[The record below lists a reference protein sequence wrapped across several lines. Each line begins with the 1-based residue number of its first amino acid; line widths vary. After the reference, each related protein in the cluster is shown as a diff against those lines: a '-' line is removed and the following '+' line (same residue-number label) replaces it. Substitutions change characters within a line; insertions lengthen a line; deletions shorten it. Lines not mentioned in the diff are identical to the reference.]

1 MRYSVLSSVLPI
13 QQIDAES
20 FTEAAKRFVELQR
33 NLDITNLILADRFG
47 KAWGAN
53 ITYNIR
59 DNDMVAGITLFP
71 KDYQEISPYISSHRV
86 GSSLFRPVSPV
97 NSFGIPVQPAGIV
110 RNTSD
115 GQQVLPV
122 TKNNIAVGGVNMS
135 YVPTGINMS
144 YTPFGF

>member
-1 MRYSVLSSVLPI
+1 MRYRVLSSVLPI

-33 NLDITNLILADRFG
+33 NLDITNLILADRFD

-53 ITYNIR
+53 IAYSMR
-59 DNDMVAGITLFP
+59 GNDIVAGITLSP
-71 KDYQEISPYISSHRV
+71 TDYRNISSNISPYRV

-97 NSFGIPVQPAGIV
+97 NSFGLPVQPAGIV

-135 YVPTGINMS
+135 YVP
-144 YTPFGF
+144 FGF